1 MTEEGRNVVD
11 SLITLKEED
20 NKIKINQIELDNYF
34 NNSGLIEYN
43 KKLKKPIKDYKL
55 GEKQIVKNDMSKYK
69 LKKYGR

>member
-34 NNSGLIEYN
+34 NKIRKIWYSL
-43 KKLKKPIKDYKL
+43 
-55 GEKQIVKNDMSKYK
+55 
-69 LKKYGR
+69 R